1 MMSDQ
6 AIQVAILSPTLA
18 VRVGLR
24 ALLEVESGID
34 VVAESAEISSLW
46 NLDRELDILVMV
58 PGSESLDNWSGSL
71 EGSTLD
77 FSILLLTDT
86 QRDVQALVGLQLPVW
101 GVLSMDAAEDELL
114 TAVRA
119 LSLGLNIAPSE
130 YLEPLLMPYSLTDE
144 DELIDPLTPRET
156 EVLELLAQGLANKQI
171 ALALDISEYTVKF
184 HISAVY
190 RKLGATN
197 RTEAVRMGMRLGLVL
212 V

>member
-130 YLEPLLMPYSLTDE
+130 YLEPLLTPYSLTEE

-171 ALALDISEYTVKF
+171 ALALDISEHTVKF

-190 RKLGATN
+190 RKLGVTN

-212 V
+212 L